1 MSKIDFIYT
10 MICMSCEKTYQ
21 SISGIDDICHTCK
34 TNQQKERYVMTDRK
48 IADGCYHTS
57 EFANL
62 PERCDLPNG
71 CHKGHLWI
79 VDGKEQ
85 HHAPGAD
92 KYGRDNWVTIDPA
105 KGNTMNRLDWQN
117 IAITSKPPRNENN
130 D

>member
-1 MSKIDFIYT
+1 
-10 MICMSCEKTYQ
+10 
-21 SISGIDDICHTCK
+21 
-34 TNQQKERYVMTDRK
+34 MTDRK

-85 HHAPGAD
+85 HHPDHTKHNLDRLHELKGTRVRLEMNIETHGIHTVMVGTLNQVHYRSWAPMVA
-92 KYGRDNWVTIDPA
+92 WTVTTDDGTKIQFSEVA
-105 KGNTMNRLDWQN
+105 VLYVWNTPD
-117 IAITSKPPRNENN
+117 ITIRIK
-130 D
+130 

>member
-1 MSKIDFIYT
+1 MDIAANKAKDF
-10 MICMSCEKTYQ
+10 
-21 SISGIDDICHTCK
+21 SGYCATHLPENVAADKQYFANLATSR
-34 TNQQKERYVMTDRK
+34 NESQMTDRK

-85 HHAPGAD
+85 HHAPDAN
-92 KYGRDNWVTIDPA
+92 KYN
-105 KGNTMNRLDWQN
+105 
-117 IAITSKPPRNENN
+117 RNEN
-130 D
+130 

>member
-1 MSKIDFIYT
+1 
-10 MICMSCEKTYQ
+10 
-21 SISGIDDICHTCK
+21 
-34 TNQQKERYVMTDRK
+34 MTDKK

-85 HHAPGAD
+85 HHAPDANKYNAEND
-92 KYGRDNWVTIDPA
+92 YGRSKDGWFRIDSA

-117 IAITSKPPRNENN
+117 IAITSKPPRNEN
-130 D
+130 

>member
-1 MSKIDFIYT
+1 
-10 MICMSCEKTYQ
+10 
-21 SISGIDDICHTCK
+21 
-34 TNQQKERYVMTDRK
+34 MTDKK

-85 HHAPGAD
+85 HHAPDANKYNAEND
-92 KYGRDNWVTIDPA
+92 YGRSKDGWFRIDSA

-117 IAITSKPPRNENN
+117 FDATRGIEPGH
-130 D
+130 